1 MLAERCGMLI
11 DYFLDGIRHI
21 TGSKHVDAE
30 VISRAIKGDSSAIE
44 TIYLTYGQYIFNYI
58 LKRTGEVEVAQDL
71 TQEVFKRMIEGLSRY
86 EDRGWPISA
95 WLFKIANGC
104 VMDYIRRKRRISKL
118 VEVNLVSSGF
128 EEEVLKW
135 LERQEI
141 KNLFHVLTPEQRIVI
156 EMRFYMDLSPS
167 EVAQALGKSTT
178 SVRALQ
184 YRAIE
189 ALKRQL
195 DNSDPGDPR

>member
-1 MLAERCGMLI
+1 MLI

-167 EVAQALGKSTT
+167 EVAQALGKSTI

-184 YRAIE
+184 HRAIE

-195 DNSDPGDPR
+195 NNSDPGDPL